1 MILFCLDVA
10 SITYTKEY
18 VVTCV
23 RFSHII
29 GRCPSKHAAVHTLSR
44 TDFATSQNRLAI
56 VLKRSNTNGAATLGV
71 LNNVSAT
78 ASKHIII
85 NNHSVAKLHG
95 HSLVTCQ
102 QVSVKFIFRF
112 CGLIPGLATLR
123 GIRLTSRVY
132 PSRFS
137 PTSALRGINLNSQ
150 LDGFPTRLS
159 NNRRRHISVTHTVTG
174 GPGLLL
180 YSRPANTLSCRAN
193 GRILRLLR
201 SVYHSRGVAILVVA
215 RGSTL
220 TPVTRGI
227 IHFHSNGIINRS
239 IGPTPAPVTSVR

>member
-1 MILFCLDVA
+1 MD
-10 SITYTKEY
+10 
-18 VVTCV
+18 
-23 RFSHII
+23 
-29 GRCPSKHAAVHTLSR
+29 
-44 TDFATSQNRLAI
+44 I

-78 ASKHIII
+78 AANHMII
-85 NNHSVAKLHG
+85 NKHSVANLQGGKLIACQHG
-95 HSLVTCQ
+95 
-102 QVSVKFIFRF
+102 SVNFIFRF

-137 PTSALRGINLNSQ
+137 PIRALCGIKLKRHVK
-150 LDGFPTRLS
+150 GFPTRLS
-159 NNRRRHISVTHTVTG
+159 NNRRRHMSVTHTVTG

-193 GRILRLLR
+193 GRMLRLLR
-201 SVYHSRGVAILVVA
+201 SVYRARNVAIVVVA

-227 IHFHSNGIINRS
+227 VHFHSNGIADRR
-239 IGPTPAPVTSVR
+239 IGTAPQPVTSVR